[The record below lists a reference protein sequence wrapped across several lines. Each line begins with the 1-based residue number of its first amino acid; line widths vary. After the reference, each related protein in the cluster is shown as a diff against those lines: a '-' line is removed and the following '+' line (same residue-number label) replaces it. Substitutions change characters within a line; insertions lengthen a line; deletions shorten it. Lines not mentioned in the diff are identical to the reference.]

1 MIKIMYVGLAQGNT
15 IKVTICSVT
24 IMVVGKH
31 IYNGKKILCLVATSG
46 HNCVYGDFHSTG

>member
-31 IYNGKKILCLVATSG
+31 IYNGK
-46 HNCVYGDFHSTG
+46 